1 MTHLYGWSAE
11 KSGLPASLAA
21 AIAEA
26 RDTAAR
32 HAASVDAEGRF
43 PEEAMG
49 VLARGGLY
57 GLAID
62 RDHGGLGQGTRAF
75 ATVVEDLA
83 TACAST
89 AMVYV
94 MHVAAGHAI
103 ATSKTLAGRDALLR
117 DMAAGRHLTTLAWS
131 EKGSRSQFWAPV
143 SKLAEQGGGYVTDA
157 HKSYVTSARHA
168 DSYVSSAQSPKAASP
183 MESTLYLVRRGAKG
197 NAVAGGWSGIGLR
210 GNDSAPVDLRGLGVA
225 AGDLLTE
232 HGQGAPG
239 MLAVLL
245 PWFAIGSASM
255 ANGLCLAAV
264 HATASHLSESNLE
277 NSGTKLRDLP
287 NLRARLAAMSVR
299 TELARSLTA
308 RALGEFE
315 AGSETA
321 SLALLQTRIASL
333 EAAID
338 VTDLAMKACG
348 GAAFSK
354 HLAVERNFR
363 DARAGWVM
371 APTVD
376 HLHDFVGRALT
387 GMPLFG

>member
-1 MTHLYGWSAE
+1 
-11 KSGLPASLAA
+11 
-21 AIAEA
+21 
-26 RDTAAR
+26 
-32 HAASVDAEGRF
+32 
-43 PEEAMG
+43 
-49 VLARGGLY
+49 
-57 GLAID
+57 
-62 RDHGGLGQGTRAF
+62 
-75 ATVVEDLA
+75 
-83 TACAST
+83 
-89 AMVYV
+89 
-94 MHVAAGHAI
+94 
-103 ATSKTLAGRDALLR
+103 
-117 DMAAGRHLTTLAWS
+117 
-131 EKGSRSQFWAPV
+131 
-143 SKLAEQGGGYVTDA
+143 
-157 HKSYVTSARHA
+157 
-168 DSYVSSAQSPKAASP
+168 
-183 MESTLYLVRRGAKG
+183 
-197 NAVAGGWSGIGLR
+197 
-210 GNDSAPVDLRGLGVA
+210 
-225 AGDLLTE
+225 
-232 HGQGAPG
+232 